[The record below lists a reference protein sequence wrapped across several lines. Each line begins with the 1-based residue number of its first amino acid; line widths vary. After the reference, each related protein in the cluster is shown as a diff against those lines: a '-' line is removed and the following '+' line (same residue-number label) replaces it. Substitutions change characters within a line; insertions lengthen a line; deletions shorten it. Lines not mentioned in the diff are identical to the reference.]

1 MSDDKKDKIIYGLIV
16 AVVILLANFIY
27 TNDVGGV
34 FNDKD
39 EKLNLID
46 QTKLE
51 ENKIDDS
58 LDVEDES
65 MDRSIKKVHISGEIN
80 NPGVYE
86 IRDEQRLED
95 LIKEAGGLTN
105 EADDRNLNLSQRL
118 EDQMK
123 IYIPNINEEN
133 LLENTDRNQEAL
145 PVGNT
150 ASSLVNI
157 NTANKDDLM
166 SLPNIGDKRAD
177 AIIEYR
183 KTQKFEKIEDMPLVV
198 VKKSGR
204 KELFDRS
211 KVMKGLVKACE
222 KRPISLDRLEALS
235 LEIEKDLKNEGRE
248 VHSAQIGQAIMN
260 RLIELD
266 QVAYVRF
273 ASVYKDFNDV
283 ETFIRE
289 IENLPNR
296 HA

>member
-27 TNDVGGV
+27 TNDVGG
-34 FNDKD
+34 FFGND
-39 EKLNLID
+39 NRISLID
-46 QTKLE
+46 QDKLE
-51 ENKIDDS
+51 DNKIDDS

-65 MDRSIKKVHISGEIN
+65 IDKSIKKVHISGEIN

-105 EADDRNLNLSQRL
+105 EADDRNLNLAQRL

-183 KTQKFEKIEDMPLVV
+183 KTQKFEKIEDIKNVT
-198 VKKSGR
+198 GI
-204 KELFDRS
+204 
-211 KVMKGLVKACE
+211 GE
-222 KRPISLDRLEALS
+222 KYYDAL
-235 LEIEKDLKNEGRE
+235 KDL
-248 VHSAQIGQAIMN
+248 ITI
-260 RLIELD
+260 
-266 QVAYVRF
+266 
-273 ASVYKDFNDV
+273 
-283 ETFIRE
+283 
-289 IENLPNR
+289 
-296 HA
+296 

>member
-27 TNDVGGV
+27 TYDVGS
-34 FNDKD
+34 FFDSDNRIS
-39 EKLNLID
+39 LID
-46 QTKLE
+46 QDKLE
-51 ENKIDDS
+51 GNKIDDS

-65 MDRSIKKVHISGEIN
+65 IDKSIKKVHISGEIN

-105 EADDRNLNLSQRL
+105 EADDRNLNLAQRL

-183 KTQKFEKIEDMPLVV
+183 KTQKFEKIEDIKNVT
-198 VKKSGR
+198 GI
-204 KELFDRS
+204 
-211 KVMKGLVKACE
+211 GE
-222 KRPISLDRLEALS
+222 KYYEAL
-235 LEIEKDLKNEGRE
+235 KDLIT
-248 VHSAQIGQAIMN
+248 V
-260 RLIELD
+260 
-266 QVAYVRF
+266 
-273 ASVYKDFNDV
+273 
-283 ETFIRE
+283 
-289 IENLPNR
+289 
-296 HA
+296 

>member
-27 TNDVGGV
+27 TNDVGS
-34 FNDKD
+34 FFDND
-39 EKLNLID
+39 NRISLID
-46 QTKLE
+46 QDKLE
-51 ENKIDDS
+51 SNKIDDS

-65 MDRSIKKVHISGEIN
+65 IDKSIKKVHISGEIN

-105 EADDRNLNLSQRL
+105 EADDRNLNLAQRL

-145 PVGNT
+145 PVSNT
-150 ASSLVNI
+150 DSSLVNI
-157 NTANKDDLM
+157 NTANKDELM

-183 KTQKFEKIEDMPLVV
+183 KTQKFEKIEDIKNVT
-198 VKKSGR
+198 GI
-204 KELFDRS
+204 
-211 KVMKGLVKACE
+211 GE
-222 KRPISLDRLEALS
+222 KYYEAL
-235 LEIEKDLKNEGRE
+235 KDLIT
-248 VHSAQIGQAIMN
+248 V
-260 RLIELD
+260 
-266 QVAYVRF
+266 
-273 ASVYKDFNDV
+273 
-283 ETFIRE
+283 
-289 IENLPNR
+289 
-296 HA
+296 

>member
-27 TNDVGGV
+27 TNDVGG
-34 FNDKD
+34 FFDND
-39 EKLNLID
+39 NRISLID
-46 QTKLE
+46 QDKLE
-51 ENKIDDS
+51 DNKIDDS
-58 LDVEDES
+58 LYVEDES
-65 MDRSIKKVHISGEIN
+65 IDKSIKKVHISGEIN

-105 EADDRNLNLSQRL
+105 EADDRNLNLAQRL

-183 KTQKFEKIEDMPLVV
+183 KTQKFEKIEDIKNVT
-198 VKKSGR
+198 GI
-204 KELFDRS
+204 
-211 KVMKGLVKACE
+211 GE
-222 KRPISLDRLEALS
+222 KYYDAL
-235 LEIEKDLKNEGRE
+235 KDL
-248 VHSAQIGQAIMN
+248 ITI
-260 RLIELD
+260 
-266 QVAYVRF
+266 
-273 ASVYKDFNDV
+273 
-283 ETFIRE
+283 
-289 IENLPNR
+289 
-296 HA
+296 

>member
-27 TNDVGGV
+27 MNDIGG
-34 FNDKD
+34 FFDN
-39 EKLNLID
+39 ENRISLID
-46 QTKLE
+46 QDKLAN
-51 ENKIDDS
+51 NKIDDS

-65 MDRSIKKVHISGEIN
+65 IGKSIKKVHISGEIN

-105 EADDRNLNLSQRL
+105 EADDRNLNLAQRL

-183 KTQKFEKIEDMPLVV
+183 KTQKFEKIEDIKNVT
-198 VKKSGR
+198 GI
-204 KELFDRS
+204 
-211 KVMKGLVKACE
+211 GE
-222 KRPISLDRLEALS
+222 KYYEAL
-235 LEIEKDLKNEGRE
+235 KDLIT
-248 VHSAQIGQAIMN
+248 V
-260 RLIELD
+260 
-266 QVAYVRF
+266 
-273 ASVYKDFNDV
+273 
-283 ETFIRE
+283 
-289 IENLPNR
+289 
-296 HA
+296 

>member
-27 TNDVGGV
+27 TNDVGG
-34 FNDKD
+34 FFDND
-39 EKLNLID
+39 NRISLID
-46 QTKLE
+46 QDKLE
-51 ENKIDDS
+51 DNKIDDS
-58 LDVEDES
+58 MDVEDES
-65 MDRSIKKVHISGEIN
+65 IDKSIKKVHISGEIN

-105 EADDRNLNLSQRL
+105 EADDRNLNLAQRL

-145 PVGNT
+145 PVSNT

-183 KTQKFEKIEDMPLVV
+183 KTQKFEKIEDIKNVT
-198 VKKSGR
+198 GI
-204 KELFDRS
+204 
-211 KVMKGLVKACE
+211 GE
-222 KRPISLDRLEALS
+222 KYYEAL
-235 LEIEKDLKNEGRE
+235 KDLIT
-248 VHSAQIGQAIMN
+248 V
-260 RLIELD
+260 
-266 QVAYVRF
+266 
-273 ASVYKDFNDV
+273 
-283 ETFIRE
+283 
-289 IENLPNR
+289 
-296 HA
+296 

>member
-16 AVVILLANFIY
+16 AVVILLANYIY
-27 TNDVGGV
+27 TNDVGG
-34 FNDKD
+34 FFDN
-39 EKLNLID
+39 ENRISLID
-46 QTKLE
+46 QDKLE
-51 ENKIDDS
+51 NNKIDDS

-65 MDRSIKKVHISGEIN
+65 IDKSIKKVYISGEIN
-80 NPGVYE
+80 NSGVYE

-105 EADDRNLNLSQRL
+105 EADDRNLNLAQRL

-183 KTQKFEKIEDMPLVV
+183 KTQKFEKIEDIKNVT
-198 VKKSGR
+198 GI
-204 KELFDRS
+204 
-211 KVMKGLVKACE
+211 GE
-222 KRPISLDRLEALS
+222 KYYDAL
-235 LEIEKDLKNEGRE
+235 KDLIT
-248 VHSAQIGQAIMN
+248 V
-260 RLIELD
+260 
-266 QVAYVRF
+266 
-273 ASVYKDFNDV
+273 
-283 ETFIRE
+283 
-289 IENLPNR
+289 
-296 HA
+296 

>member
-27 TNDVGGV
+27 SNDVGG
-34 FNDKD
+34 FFDND
-39 EKLNLID
+39 NRISLID
-46 QTKLE
+46 QDKLE
-51 ENKIDDS
+51 DNKIDDS

-65 MDRSIKKVHISGEIN
+65 IDKSIKKVHISGEIN

-105 EADDRNLNLSQRL
+105 EADDRNLNLAQRL

-166 SLPNIGDKRAD
+166 SLPNIGDKRAE

-183 KTQKFEKIEDMPLVV
+183 KTQKFEKIEDIKNVT
-198 VKKSGR
+198 GI
-204 KELFDRS
+204 
-211 KVMKGLVKACE
+211 GE
-222 KRPISLDRLEALS
+222 KYYEAL
-235 LEIEKDLKNEGRE
+235 KDLIT
-248 VHSAQIGQAIMN
+248 V
-260 RLIELD
+260 
-266 QVAYVRF
+266 
-273 ASVYKDFNDV
+273 
-283 ETFIRE
+283 
-289 IENLPNR
+289 
-296 HA
+296 